1 MKLNKKTFM
10 IAGAAAM
17 LTIGAAIP
25 SFAATSGWATEGDS
39 WCYLDAQ
46 GNKVTNVWKKSGND
60 WYYLDSDGLMA
71 TDTWVDDTSYVDIY
85 SVRVTNRWIYT
96 EAGTDNAPNSEGGW
110 YYLDAAGK
118 AVSDGWKTIN
128 NKKYYFDSDGT
139 MQYGWYTDGSDTYY
153 LGDENNGAA
162 ATGWLCL
169 DFDKDNVP
177 SDGDV
182 SEQETIGSDTA
193 KWFYFLSNGKA
204 VKAYNDT
211 YTSKTIGGKK
221 YYFDSN
227 GVMLQDGYLWQM
239 KVTVPM
245 WIRPVFL
252 LLNILVMIMTVR

>member
-17 LTIGAAIP
+17 LTTGAAIP

-46 GNKVTNVWKKSGND
+46 GNKVTNVWKKGADNLQRYLNGN
-60 WYYLDSDGLMA
+60 GEMA
-71 TDTWVDDTSYVDIY
+71 VNTWVDNTYYVDIY
-85 SVRVTNRWIYT
+85 GVRVTNRWIYT

-204 VKAYNDT
+204 VKADNDT

-221 YYFDSN
+221 YYFDPETAIMYKNCTIKINGKSYTFDAN
-227 GVMLQDGYLWQM
+227 GVYITAAAAN
-239 KVTVPM
+239 K
-245 WIRPVFL
+245 RK
-252 LLNILVMIMTVR
+252 

>member
-1 MKLNKKTFM
+1 
-10 IAGAAAM
+10 
-17 LTIGAAIP
+17 
-25 SFAATSGWATEGDS
+25 
-39 WCYLDAQ
+39 
-46 GNKVTNVWKKSGND
+46 
-60 WYYLDSDGLMA
+60 
-71 TDTWVDDTSYVDIY
+71 
-85 SVRVTNRWIYT
+85 
-96 EAGTDNAPNSEGGW
+96 
-110 YYLDAAGK
+110 
-118 AVSDGWKTIN
+118 
-128 NKKYYFDSDGT
+128 

-204 VKAYNDT
+204 VKADNDT

-227 GVMLQDGYLWQM
+227 GVM
-239 KVTVPM
+239 VTVPM